1 MSRSRAARK
10 MSGVAVVTSEALA
23 SSIGGVLRRKWSRYR
38 SAAKELAAEIGAD
51 PRAAKNWLAGA
62 NAPRLADAIEL
73 MAADPEVEEHILA
86 LVRGRRE
93 ARCSPSSSR

>member
-1 MSRSRAARK
+1 MSRSCAARK
-10 MSGVAVVTSEALA
+10 MSFVAAITSETVAASLA
-23 SSIGGVLRRKWSRYR
+23 HVLRRRWSRYR
-38 SAAKELAAEIGAD
+38 SAAKELAAEINAD

-62 NAPRLADAIEL
+62 NAPRLAEAIEL

-93 ARCSPSSSR
+93 ARCSGFSSK

>member
-1 MSRSRAARK
+1 MSRSCEARK
-10 MSGVAVVTSEALA
+10 MSGVATLSSDAIATSIA
-23 SSIGGVLRRKWSRYR
+23 GVLRRRWSRYR
-38 SAAKELAAEIGAD
+38 SAAKELAADVGAD

-73 MAADPEVEEHILA
+73 MAADPEVEEHILS

-93 ARCSPSSSR
+93 ARCSRSCSR

>member
-1 MSRSRAARK
+1 MSRSREARK
-10 MSGVAVVTSEALA
+10 MSGAVVLSTEALA
-23 SSIGGVLRRKWSRYR
+23 ASLSDVLRRRWSRYR
-38 SAAKELAAEIGAD
+38 SAAKELAAEVGAD

-73 MAADPEVEEHILA
+73 MAADPEVEEHILS

-93 ARCSPSSSR
+93 ARCSPFSSK